1 MIKILILTDRFT
13 RWYYTI
19 LNMMEIDRTIQRKE
33 YVEMHNKLFIFHIR
47 TDFPESLR
55 GAAYAHVIL
64 DKQLDKKTFYEV
76 LMPTIKQRI
85 TSYDLDK
92 LFNN

>member
-19 LNMMEIDRTIQRKE
+19 LNMMEIDSTIQRKE
-33 YVEMHNKLFIFHIR
+33 YVEMHNKLFTFHIR

-55 GAAYAHVIL
+55 GAAFAHVIE
-64 DKQLDKKTFYEV
+64 DKKISAEDFYH
-76 LMPTIKQRI
+76 LILPTIK
-85 TSYDLDK
+85 
-92 LFNN
+92 